1 MRRRSI
7 RFRFYREL
15 LIFGLL
21 LVVGGGV
28 GMLTAYFWG
37 VEDAARLTVLIAA
50 ELEAKKEFPDI
61 YGPRTR
67 GHEPGRVWMS
77 LDKVPADVLEM
88 FPQSSH
94 RDDELL
100 VQYSFDGEVRGDAPS
115 RGFDMNLLSQSPDA
129 IHLFMRYRL
138 VNGEAAYVMHTSPTR
153 GYRDMTRQDTVTLII
168 LLNCVILVAVMLL
181 FARRLASVVVRPLSE
196 LSQMAANIDETS
208 PELPAAA
215 TRQHEKA
222 GKKARM
228 LRYLRRLYRSHKRE
242 RQFWRDVIDLARQ
255 NDEVGDVA
263 RTLQRSMRRIHQFHQ
278 REKNFLR
285 HASHELRTPI
295 AVIASA
301 LDVLDQRRANGVT
314 DLERPMADIR
324 RAADDMRD
332 TVEALLWLGR
342 MERETAS
349 RTATDVGE
357 LIETVVADHAH
368 LLQDSDVA
376 VEREIAANAVLD
388 IEQVYLRIILS
399 NLVRNAFEHAD
410 GGTVF
415 IAYADRR
422 FVIRNARKH
431 GVAGGGDR
439 DGDGGF
445 GMGIPL
451 IEAVAAKLGWT
462 VEFHTAPESVTA
474 VLHVRPDGDAAS
486 GE

>member
-15 LIFGLL
+15 LIFGVL
-21 LVVGGGV
+21 LVVGGGF
-28 GMLTAYFWG
+28 GLLTVYLWG
-37 VEDAARLTVLIAA
+37 VEDAARLTLLIEA
-50 ELEAKKEFPDI
+50 ELEAKNEFPDV

-67 GHEPGRVWMS
+67 GHQPGRVWMS
-77 LDKVPADVLEM
+77 LDEVPADVLEM
-88 FPQSSH
+88 FPPSSH

-138 VNGEAAYVMHTSPTR
+138 LNGEAAYVTHTSPTR

-181 FARRLASVVVRPLSE
+181 FAKRLASVVVRPLSE
-196 LSQMAANIDETS
+196 LSHMAANIDETS
-208 PELPAAA
+208 PDLPVTA
-215 TRQHEKA
+215 TRRREKTE
-222 GKKARM
+222 KKARM
-228 LRYLRRLYRSHKRE
+228 LHYLRRLYRWE

-349 RTATDVGE
+349 RTATDIGE

-368 LLQDSDVA
+368 LLQDRGIG

-388 IEQVYLRIILS
+388 IEQVYLRIVLS

-410 GGTVF
+410 GGTVS

-422 FVIRNARKH
+422 FVISNERKH
-431 GVAGGGDR
+431 AAAQGGDR

-462 VEFHTAPESVTA
+462 LEFHTAPGSVTA
-474 VLHVRPDGDAAS
+474 ILHVRPDGEPSS